1 MTDRD
6 NLNTIVIRA
15 ETTLLNVQTM
25 IKNII
30 FDLGGVIVTISQQE
44 AIRRFTA
51 LGLTDAERRLDPY
64 TQQGIFGDLEEGLI
78 TAEDFRRGLSELTGC
93 EQTYEACRWGW
104 LGYRAD
110 LPKRNL
116 DALRRLRREG
126 YRLIL
131 LSNTNPFM
139 MSWGMSDEFD
149 GEGHSLHYY
158 FDSCYL
164 SYRLKMMKPSEQ
176 FFSYVIDKEGIAPS
190 ETLFVDDGP
199 RNVAAAARL
208 GIHTFCP
215 GNGDDWTRKIYDY
228 L

>member
-1 MTDRD
+1 MTEHD
-6 NLNTIVIRA
+6 NL
-15 ETTLLNVQTM
+15 TM

-30 FDLGGVIVTISQQE
+30 FDLGGVIITISQTE
-44 AIRRFTA
+44 AIRRFAA
-51 LGLTDAERRLDPY
+51 LGLADAERRLDPY

-78 TAEDFRRGLSELTGC
+78 TAEEFRRGLSELTGR

-104 LGYRAD
+104 LGYCAD
-110 LPKRNL
+110 RPKRNL
-116 DALRRLRREG
+116 EALSRLRGEG

-131 LSNTNPFM
+131 LSNTNPFL

-149 GEGHSLHYY
+149 GDGHSLSHY

-164 SYRLKMMKPSEQ
+164 SYQLKMMKPSEQ
-176 FFSYVIDKEGIAPS
+176 IFKYVIDKEGIAPS

-199 RNVAAAARL
+199 RNIAAAERL
-208 GIHTFCP
+208 GIHTFRP
-215 GNGDDWTRKIYDY
+215 ENGSDWTQKIYKY